1 MRKQL
6 MNKLFTYKPAKSNYR
21 GFSMAEVMVSILVL
35 TLFTLSATSLMVY
48 AAQNRVSARSNGE
61 VTDGL
66 QLLTENLRDRA
77 VALTASTSACSA
89 TAVANGYG
97 KLLAD
102 SILAD
107 TSTITLNGR
116 DYIANRILADTSTIT
131 LNGRTYDITPT
142 LTPVNVAPYD
152 RLEVTYTF
160 TAVTNTADTITMTTE
175 IMPNVAFECP

>member
-1 MRKQL
+1 
-6 MNKLFTYKPAKSNYR
+6 MNRQFLHKSTNSNHR
-21 GFSMAEVMVSILVL
+21 GFSMTEVLVSILVL
-35 TLFTLSATSLMVY
+35 SLFTLSATSLMVY
-48 AAQNRVSARSNGE
+48 AAQNRVSARSDGE

-77 VALTASTSACSA
+77 VALPASTSACSA

-131 LNGRTYDITPT
+131 LNDRTYDITPT
-142 LTPVNVAPYD
+142 LTPVNVAPFD
-152 RLEVTYTF
+152 RLQVTYTL
-160 TAVTNTADTITMTTE
+160 TSQTRTSDTITMTTE
-175 IMPNVAFECP
+175 IIPNVAFQCP